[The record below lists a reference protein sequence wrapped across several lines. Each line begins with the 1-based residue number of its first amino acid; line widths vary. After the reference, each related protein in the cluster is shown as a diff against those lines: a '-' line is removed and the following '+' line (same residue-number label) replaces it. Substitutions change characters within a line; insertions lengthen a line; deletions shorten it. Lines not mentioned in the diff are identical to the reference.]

1 MYDYKKGY
9 LEIKDILSDGFGN
22 LRQTVIKNLSHLIIS
37 LTMLIRTHRGW
48 YGGLSLMGIARVMK
62 TEGNV
67 KTRYKRLSRFLDN
80 QQFQMSDL
88 TLPLMNIL
96 VKERDID
103 FLPLIVD
110 QTTIGDVQVIT
121 GSYPYNGR
129 SIPLAMATFEYG
141 KITRSQNYL
150 EETFLSKMADCLPKG
165 TKVVWIMDRGYGKVF
180 LIKSCYSS
188 GWFFIIR
195 GRRETIV
202 EYTKDGKKQR
212 KGLGRLKHKQ
222 GKPIRYCNVLYHDKE
237 KVKVDIIVYREKGFK
252 EPWFLIVPA
261 GCQDILPAET
271 VVQWYRRRMNIEVTF
286 RDFKSH
292 LGVRAISLKVRKSAR
307 LNRLLSVMV
316 LVYIFLLIFGESN
329 FGIKLREELEVLR
342 SKCRHGTKRTL
353 SVLSIALM
361 AISDSFL
368 FSRTQLIKVL
378 VYYFRKMVEGKWEFY
393 FYRFG
398 KG

>member
-1 MYDYKKGY
+1 MYDYQKGY

-48 YGGLSLMGIARVMK
+48 YGRLSLMGIARVMK
-62 TEGNV
+62 TGGNV

-96 VKERDID
+96 VKEKDID

-150 EETFLSKMADCLPKG
+150 EETFLSKMADCLPEG
-165 TKVVWIMDRGYGKVF
+165 RKVVWIMDRGYGKVF

-202 EYTKDGKKQR
+202 EYTKDGKKQW
-212 KGLGRLKHKQ
+212 KNLGRLKHNQ
-222 GKPIRYCNVLYHDKE
+222 GNPIRYCNVLYHDKE
-237 KVKVDIIVYREKGFK
+237 KVKVDIIIYREKGFK

-261 GCQDILPAET
+261 GCQDILPTET

-292 LGVRAISLKVRKSAR
+292 LGVQAISLKVRKSER

-329 FGIKLREELEVLR
+329 FGIKLREELEIVR

-361 AISDSFL
+361 AISDTFL

-378 VYYFRKMVEGKWEFY
+378 VY
-393 FYRFG
+393 
-398 KG
+398 